1 MNEFWNMDVLRNEQ
15 VYEIIS
21 LERDSTD
28 DPNSGDDFLLFI

>member
-1 MNEFWNMDVLRNEQ
+1 MDVLRNER

-21 LERDSTD
+21 LGHDSTD